1 MKSQKKILAAIALCF
16 SLSTP
21 AFAGGIPVIDV
32 ANLANT
38 LENLVQ
44 WGKQLEAMKQQFDQ
58 QVQQYNSLN
67 GARGMANLVNNPA
80 LRKYLPANYQD
91 ILNNGYGNWASI
103 RDSAKLVDL
112 ANTNIKTTS
121 STGKA
126 FEANA
131 NQAAIN
137 RATYEDA
144 YSKANNRFDDI
155 QVLLDKVNNAPDA
168 KDIADLQ
175 ARIQSE
181 QVMMQNEQIKLSMLT
196 QLAQAQKDL
205 ADQATKERRM
215 QFTKG
220 ERSTGAW

>member
-1 MKSQKKILAAIALCF
+1 MKTQKKILAAIALCF
-16 SLSTP
+16 SLSSP

-44 WGKQLEAMKQQFDQ
+44 WGKQLQAMKEQFDQ

-103 RDSAKLVDL
+103 RDSAKIIDL
-112 ANTNIKTTS
+112 ANTNIKNTS
-121 STGKA
+121 NTGKA
-126 FEANA
+126 FETSA

-155 QVLLDKVNNAPDA
+155 QTLLDKVNNAPDA

-175 ARIQSE
+175 ARIQAE

-220 ERSTGAW
+220 ERSTGTW

>member
-1 MKSQKKILAAIALCF
+1 MKTPKKILAAIALCF
-16 SLSTP
+16 SLSSP
-21 AFAGGIPVIDV
+21 AFAGGIPVIDA

-44 WGKQLEAMKQQFDQ
+44 WGKQLQAMKEQYEQ

-91 ILNNGYGNWASI
+91 ILNNGYGNWESI
-103 RDSAKLVDL
+103 RNSAKVIDL
-112 ANTNIKTTS
+112 ADTHMKNTS
-121 STGKA
+121 ATGKA

-155 QVLLDKVNNAPDA
+155 QTLLDKVNNAPDA

-175 ARIQSE
+175 ARIQAE

-205 ADQATKERRM
+205 AEQATKERRIK
-215 QFTKG
+215 FTKG
-220 ERSTGAW
+220 DRSTGAW